1 MDSQIIMESAGRL
14 ISMGLYVV
22 TSFFFCR
29 MLCCI
34 LPQKEGRFYDILI
47 FISGIFI
54 PGMVIDPEDMFNV
67 TLDLVWLLLLTL
79 FCFKGSVVS
88 KLSVTA
94 VIYPLI
100 IALNFLVSDI
110 SLSIWLASGKS
121 FPVDLAV
128 TLLQGCI
135 HTLFWYLIYRTFVS
149 RVRQASRLY
158 SRNTWIL
165 LGIICLASLVS
176 ITGYIYY
183 PPEETYKIWP
193 CAIACMATN
202 IGSLYLAGYFVN
214 TIQQEME
221 QDNLKLQR
229 VYYEELER
237 NQTEIRRFRHDM
249 NHHLLVIR
257 DLFDRE
263 DREAAHAYFRELES
277 QIMPQNR
284 CFCKNSVLNA
294 VLNAKYSQAEDSGID
309 CFFHIDLPEVTAID
323 QVSLCSIFANTLDN
337 AIEASRKI
345 SEPEKRRISVKARI
359 ADNGFFSYEIKNE
372 KRNKVLIEKGNYI
385 SDKKNKSEHGMG
397 LSNVQRTVEKYNGTL
412 HISYDDTSFTV
423 VILIGNAL

>member
-88 KLSVTA
+88 KFSVTA

-128 TLLQGCI
+128 TLLDGCI
-135 HTLFWYLIYRTFVS
+135 HILFWYLIYRTFVS

-214 TIQQEME
+214 TIQQEM
-221 QDNLKLQR
+221 
-229 VYYEELER
+229 
-237 NQTEIRRFRHDM
+237 
-249 NHHLLVIR
+249 
-257 DLFDRE
+257 
-263 DREAAHAYFRELES
+263 
-277 QIMPQNR
+277 
-284 CFCKNSVLNA
+284 
-294 VLNAKYSQAEDSGID
+294 
-309 CFFHIDLPEVTAID
+309 
-323 QVSLCSIFANTLDN
+323 
-337 AIEASRKI
+337 
-345 SEPEKRRISVKARI
+345 
-359 ADNGFFSYEIKNE
+359 
-372 KRNKVLIEKGNYI
+372 
-385 SDKKNKSEHGMG
+385 
-397 LSNVQRTVEKYNGTL
+397 
-412 HISYDDTSFTV
+412 
-423 VILIGNAL
+423 

>member
-1 MDSQIIMESAGRL
+1 M
-14 ISMGLYVV
+14 
-22 TSFFFCR
+22 
-29 MLCCI
+29 
-34 LPQKEGRFYDILI
+34 
-47 FISGIFI
+47 
-54 PGMVIDPEDMFNV
+54 
-67 TLDLVWLLLLTL
+67 
-79 FCFKGSVVS
+79 
-88 KLSVTA
+88 
-94 VIYPLI
+94 
-100 IALNFLVSDI
+100 
-110 SLSIWLASGKS
+110 
-121 FPVDLAV
+121 
-128 TLLQGCI
+128 
-135 HTLFWYLIYRTFVS
+135 
-149 RVRQASRLY
+149 
-158 SRNTWIL
+158 
-165 LGIICLASLVS
+165 S

-249 NHHLLVIR
+249 NHQLLVIR

-277 QIMPQNR
+277 QITPKNR

-294 VLNAKYSQAEDSGID
+294 VLNS
-309 CFFHIDLPEVTAID
+309 
-323 QVSLCSIFANTLDN
+323 ANTLDN

-345 SEPEKRRISVKARI
+345 PEPEKRSISVKARI

-372 KRNKVLIEKGNYI
+372 KRNKVLMEKGNYI
-385 SDKKNKSEHGMG
+385 SDKKNKSEHGLG